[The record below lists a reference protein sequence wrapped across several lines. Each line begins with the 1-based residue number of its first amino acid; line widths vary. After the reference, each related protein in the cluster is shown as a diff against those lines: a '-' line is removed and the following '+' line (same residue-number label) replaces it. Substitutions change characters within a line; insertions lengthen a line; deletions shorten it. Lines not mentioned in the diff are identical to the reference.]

1 MLASRTWNAIS
12 CNNFAP
18 YPNLIVVVVAR
29 TYRRGEPYCGGAARE
44 ISVGLEPVAAAP
56 AILGPL
62 HTPPTPVR
70 GDWGL
75 KITEPGERATRRNRR
90 AARRTQG
97 HGGQTPRTTCALAH
111 RQGVSTG
118 HGLLRRAH
126 AARSSHRRN
135 VVTLRLVRYRHHLLE
150 NCWRGCR
157 SCSVLMPWDTFRER
171 QKRHERDA
179 ENKRELRC

>member
-75 KITEPGERATRRNRR
+75 KITDGLEKELRAEIAALRDGLKATAAKLHERL
-90 AARRTQG
+90 ARLPIVKEFQPDTVYYAGR
-97 HGGQTPRTTCALAH
+97 
-111 RQGVSTG
+111 
-118 HGLLRRAH
+118 
-126 AARSSHRRN
+126 
-135 VVTLRLVRYRHHLLE
+135 TLRDRAIDVM
-150 NCWRGCR
+150 
-157 SCSVLMPWDTFRER
+157 S
-171 QKRHERDA
+171 
-179 ENKRELRC
+179 